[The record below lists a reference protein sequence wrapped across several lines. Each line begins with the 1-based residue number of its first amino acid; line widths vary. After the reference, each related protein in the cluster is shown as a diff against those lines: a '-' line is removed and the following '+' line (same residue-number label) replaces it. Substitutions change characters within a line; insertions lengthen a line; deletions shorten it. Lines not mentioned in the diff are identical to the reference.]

1 MPATYQTYSNSGQTT
16 FSVTYPYIKKSH
28 VKVYKGRDIVA
39 NTQTATLVEGVDYN
53 FSGSGTQII
62 LTSALGSG
70 EVLTIERDTP
80 TGAQLSPWSDGSN
93 LTAEELNTSDLQNLY
108 AVQEL
113 KDENSL
119 GAVEARNATTA
130 ANNATVAANAANA
143 AANALTSSLTS
154 VTNTANGA
162 LQRSGGTMSG
172 DINTDG
178 NKITNLPTPSG
189 ASEPVIKSYLEAQTW
204 NKTTESI
211 LNAETWPTASD
222 ATIAST
228 YAIDSRINS
237 KIDTALTT
245 DVGAGD
251 CIAITDNSP
260 STGQIEI
267 KVADGSVTDAKLAAG
282 INGSK
287 LSNASVQNVALALG
301 IDGAKITNGTLPFDK
316 LEPAAIVLSTE
327 SVTAN
332 NTSIFT
338 TLASDNRYFR
348 QDSSETISSGNTWS
362 AGDTHIATTAAI
374 DARIVDLVDQVG
386 GFVPITNETSF
397 PDANPDPNNSTG
409 TIVSIKALANDLTSN
424 GSGVATI
431 SNGNVSNGETIT
443 INGLAAN
450 TTYAAT
456 FGMLVETGGTT
467 HTYTFHRLTPK
478 ATEVT
483 TVAGSVVAIQNLANI
498 DSDVSTVA
506 GISSAVSTVSGISSA
521 VSTVSGISSNV
532 STVAGISS
540 DVTAVAND
548 ATDIGAVAAKAT
560 EIGRLGTA
568 DAVADLNTLGTA
580 AIVSDLD
587 TCATNVSDITTVSNA
602 ISNVNAV
609 GSNISNVNAF
619 AARYRVAS
627 SDPTSNNDQGDLV
640 FNTTTNELRVYNGGS
655 WQGGVT
661 ATGNLAG
668 LGANTFTGL
677 QTFASNQTF
686 DGRDVSADGA
696 KLDAIEVNATQ
707 DQTAAEIRVLVDQA
721 TNSNVYTDVEKTKLS
736 GIASGAEV
744 NVNADW
750 SATSGDAQ
758 ILNKPT
764 LLQRVDEDDMVSN
777 SATLVPSQ
785 QSVRAFVETKVASAG
800 VSYATLLKHF

>member
-1 MPATYQTYSNSGQTT
+1 M
-16 FSVTYPYIKKSH
+16 
-28 VKVYKGRDIVA
+28 VA

-130 ANNATVAANAANA
+130 ASSATTAANAANA
-143 AANALTSSLTS
+143 AANALTSSLNG
-154 VTNTANGA
+154 VTTTANGA

-222 ATIAST
+222 GTIAST

-251 CIAITDNSP
+251 CITITDNTP

-267 KVADGSVTDAKLAAG
+267 KVADGSVTNAKLASG
-282 INGSK
+282 IDGAK
-287 LSNASVQNVALALG
+287 LSNTSVSNAALAAG
-301 IDGAKITNGTLPFDK
+301 IDGAKITNTTISFDK
-316 LEPAAIVLSTE
+316 LDPTAVVLSTE
-327 SVTAN
+327 SLTAN

-374 DARIVDLVDQVG
+374 DARIVDLVEEVG
-386 GFVPITNETSF
+386 GFVPIASETAF
-397 PDANPDPNNSTG
+397 PAANPDINNGTG
-409 TIVSIKALANDLTSN
+409 TLVSVKELASSHTPS
-424 GSGVATI
+424 S
-431 SNGNVSNGETIT
+431 GNVTIANGAGTGNDVIITGCGSTQLTAGFGLILETT
-443 INGLAAN
+443 STL
-450 TTYAAT
+450 
-456 FGMLVETGGTT
+456 

-498 DSDVSTVA
+498 DSAVSTVA
-506 GISSAVSTVSGISSA
+506 GISGAVSTVSGISSA

-609 GSNISNVNAF
+609 GSNIANVNAF

-627 SDPTSNNDQGDLV
+627 SDPSSNNDQGDLA

-686 DGRDVSADGA
+686 DGRDVSADGT

-707 DQTAAEIRVLVDQA
+707 DQTAAEIRTLVDQA

-750 SATSGDAQ
+750 SASSGDAQ

-785 QSVRAFVETKVASAG
+785 QSVKAFVESQLASAG

>member
-1 MPATYQTYSNSGQTT
+1 M
-16 FSVTYPYIKKSH
+16 
-28 VKVYKGRDIVA
+28 VA

-119 GAVEARNATTA
+119 GATEARNATTA
-130 ANNATVAANAANA
+130 ATSATTAANAANA
-143 AANALTSSLTS
+143 AANALTSSLNG
-154 VTNTANGA
+154 VTTTANGA

-222 ATIAST
+222 GTIAST

-251 CIAITDNSP
+251 CITITDNTP

-287 LSNASVQNVALALG
+287 LSNLSVDNAAIAAG
-301 IDGAKITNGTLPFDK
+301 IDGNKITNGTIIFDK
-316 LEPAAIVLSTE
+316 LDPAAIVLSTE
-327 SVTAN
+327 SAGAGQD
-332 NTSIFT
+332 TSIFT

-348 QDSSETISSGNTWS
+348 QDNSETIFVGNTWS

-374 DARIVDLVDQVG
+374 DARIIDLVDQVG

-443 INGLAAN
+443 INGLEAN

-483 TVAGSVVAIQNLANI
+483 TVAGSVIAIQNLANI
-498 DSDVSTVA
+498 DAAVSTVA
-506 GISSAVSTVSGISSA
+506 GISGAVTTVSGISSA

-677 QTFASNQTF
+677 QTFTSNQTF

-707 DQTAAEIRVLVDQA
+707 DQTAAEIRTLVDQA

-750 SATSGDAQ
+750 SASSGDAQ

-785 QSVRAFVETKVASAG
+785 QSVKAFVETKVASAG

>member
-1 MPATYQTYSNSGQTT
+1 M
-16 FSVTYPYIKKSH
+16 
-28 VKVYKGRDIVA
+28 VA

-130 ANNATVAANAANA
+130 ASSATTAANAANA
-143 AANALTSSLTS
+143 AANALTSSLNG
-154 VTNTANGA
+154 VTTTANGA

-222 ATIAST
+222 GTIAST
-228 YAIDSRINS
+228 YAIDSRIDS

-251 CIAITDNSP
+251 CITITDNTP

-267 KVADGSVTDAKLAAG
+267 KVADGSVTNAKLASG
-282 INGSK
+282 IDGAK
-287 LSNASVQNVALALG
+287 LSNTSVSNAALAAG
-301 IDGAKITNGTLPFDK
+301 IDGAKITNTTISFDK
-316 LEPAAIVLSTE
+316 LDPTAVVLSTE
-327 SVTAN
+327 SLTPN

-374 DARIVDLVDQVG
+374 DARIVDLVEEVG
-386 GFVPITNETSF
+386 GFVPIASETAF
-397 PDANPDPNNSTG
+397 PAANPDINNGTG
-409 TIVSIKALANDLTSN
+409 TLVSVKELASSHTPS
-424 GSGVATI
+424 S
-431 SNGNVSNGETIT
+431 GNVTIANGAGTGNDVTIT
-443 INGLAAN
+443 GCGSTQLTAGFGLIIE
-450 TTYAAT
+450 TTST
-456 FGMLVETGGTT
+456 L

-498 DSDVSTVA
+498 DSAVSTVA
-506 GISSAVSTVSGISSA
+506 GISGAVSTVSGISSA

-609 GSNISNVNAF
+609 GSNIANVNAF

-627 SDPTSNNDQGDLV
+627 SDPSSNNDQGDLV

-677 QTFASNQTF
+677 QTFTSNQTF
-686 DGRDVSADGA
+686 DGRDVSADGT

-750 SATSGDAQ
+750 SASSGDAQ

-785 QSVRAFVETKVASAG
+785 QSVKAFVETKVASAG